1 MLPNFCICNFIIK
14 KKKKKTKTTK
24 TRWGFLLDCRCQA
37 CSEDREVPVTAQG
50 QFLSSWPPSYSC
62 GDFKRWRW
70 FAENRY
76 SRKQRR
82 NLLVVI
88 YDSSLP
94 SSWGW
99 RVDSEATEW
108 PPQQL
113 VGGRVEV
120 LPKEGVPSI
129 GKDILDLMMHCW
141 WSLYE
146 CIQTHFP
153 IVKLDTF
160 FSLPCNSLTY

>member
-1 MLPNFCICNFIIK
+1 MPPNFFICNFIIK
-14 KKKKKTKTTK
+14 KKRKKTKTTK
-24 TRWGFLLDCRCQA
+24 RRWGFLLDCRCQA
-37 CSEDREVPVTAQG
+37 CSEDREVPLTAQG
-50 QFLSSWPPSYSC
+50 QCLSSWPRSYSC
-62 GDFKRWRW
+62 GDFRRWRW

-108 PPQQL
+108 PPQQ
-113 VGGRVEV
+113 VGRWESGGLTQRR
-120 LPKEGVPSI
+120 
-129 GKDILDLMMHCW
+129 C
-141 WSLYE
+141 
-146 CIQTHFP
+146 P
-153 IVKLDTF
+153 INWQRYPGSNDALLGSQITVVKHTF
-160 FSLPCNSLTY
+160 L

>member
-1 MLPNFCICNFIIK
+1 MACSTPGSSPHGISQARILEWVAISFS
-14 KKKKKTKTTK
+14 
-24 TRWGFLLDCRCQA
+24 RGFLLDCRCQA

-50 QFLSSWPPSYSC
+50 QCLSSWPPSYSC
-62 GDFKRWRW
+62 GDFRRWRW

-99 RVDSEATEW
+99 RVDSEAIEW
-108 PPQQL
+108 PPQQ
-113 VGGRVEV
+113 VGRWESGGLTQRR
-120 LPKEGVPSI
+120 
-129 GKDILDLMMHCW
+129 C
-141 WSLYE
+141 
-146 CIQTHFP
+146 P
-153 IVKLDTF
+153 INWQRYPGSNGALLGSQITVWMYSNTLSYSQAWYLF
-160 FSLPCNSLTY
+160 